1 MYVLIKYSKT
11 GRFEKRAEQV
21 LLDVITKMK
30 VYKVMSEK
38 NTSFSSA
45 ISSFFAMYLCTE
57 EICKLL
63 SLK

>member
-21 LLDVITKMK
+21 LFAVITKMK

-45 ISSFFAMYLCTE
+45 ISSFVAMYLCTE
-57 EICKLL
+57 EISKLP
-63 SLK
+63 SL

>member
-21 LLDVITKMK
+21 LFAVITKMK

-45 ISSFFAMYLCTE
+45 ISNFVAMYLCTE
-57 EICKLL
+57 EISKLP
-63 SLK
+63 SL